1 VHLVEGAIGSNG
13 ARQYLAHMKDAEERV
28 ADAAINVM
36 KRLLDM
42 RRLWNEA
49 ADAYFDP
56 AKFILMLQQCITTSR
71 TVTFIV
77 QSNKAA
83 FSNFDAWYASYQK
96 RWRNDPIMTWARDA
110 RNTIEKQGDL
120 ETHSQVRA
128 ELIAGFLPGPATE
141 WSPSE
146 LFASPLSIWRGIPKK
161 YCVPQ
166 VIENGTLLIERR
178 WVASSL
184 PGVEGLEAL
193 AHVDEEFCVLIGD
206 LLQRHGI
213 PVPVGLRESR
223 PEPMGQLAM
232 DRALYLSVATGQ
244 PVGVRIRNRPV
255 MIDAEKVRK
264 KSVKRYGVSPDW
276 SRLKDAKSFRD
287 VAKAY
292 FEHARVVM
300 AKDGYHRSIAFL
312 LRGTKPVEAVGTE
325 HPNRAS
331 RYVMMRELAKFASA
345 CRADGVILLSEAWT
359 AYGSDV
365 PKSGYA
371 AEAPNRGEALAL
383 ISGNS
388 AGEIC
393 AFDAEIIRKKPGGKK
408 VKRLGPTREN
418 SGRAQFILMP
428 FQSQWNCLTKEM
440 IDHAVN
446 SMDEMGIGDID
457 LDK

>member
-1 VHLVEGAIGSNG
+1 MS
-13 ARQYLAHMKDAEERV
+13 QFDKQV
-28 ADAAINVM
+28 ADAATNVM

-42 RRLWNEA
+42 RRLWLEA

-56 AKFILMLQQCITTSR
+56 DKFVLMLQQCITTSR

-83 FSNFDAWYASYQK
+83 FHDFDAWYASYQE
-96 RWRNDPIMTWARDA
+96 RWRGDPIMTWARDA

-146 LFASPLSIWRGIPKK
+146 LFASPLAIWRGIPEE
-161 YCVPQ
+161 YLVPQ

-184 PGVEGLEAL
+184 PDTEVLQAL
-193 AHVDEEFCVLIGD
+193 AHVDEQFCDLIVD
-206 LLQRHGI
+206 LLQRHGMTA
-213 PVPVGLRESR
+213 PSGLMESR

-232 DRALYLSVATGQ
+232 DRALYLSVESGQ
-244 PVGVRIRNRPV
+244 PVGVRLRNRPL
-255 MIDAEKVRK
+255 MFDKDKARK
-264 KSVKRYGVSPDW
+264 KSLKRYGISSDW
-276 SRLKDAKSFRD
+276 TRLKNATTFRE
-287 VAKAY
+287 VAEAY

-300 AKDGYHRSIAFL
+300 AKDGFYRSLAFL
-312 LRGTKPVEAVGTE
+312 LRGTKIVETVGTE
-325 HPNRAS
+325 HPDRAS

-359 AYGSDV
+359 AHGSDV
-365 PKSGYA
+365 PESGYPADA
-371 AEAPNRGEALAL
+371 ANRGEALAL
-383 ISGNS
+383 IAGNS
-388 AGEIC
+388 AGETV
-393 AFDAEIIRKKPGGKK
+393 AFDAVIVRKKPGGKK
-408 VKRLGPTREN
+408 VRRLEPTREN

-428 FQSQWNCLTKEM
+428 FQAQWGCLT
-440 IDHAVN
+440 
-446 SMDEMGIGDID
+446 DEIIEHSVRSLDEIGVGKADISG
-457 LDK
+457 

>member
-1 VHLVEGAIGSNG
+1 MSKFEKQAVE
-13 ARQYLAHMKDAEERV
+13 
-28 ADAAINVM
+28 AAINVM

-42 RRLWNEA
+42 RQLWNEA
-49 ADAYFDP
+49 ADAYFEP
-56 AKFILMLQQCITTSR
+56 AKFLLMLQQCITTSR

-83 FSNFDAWYASYQK
+83 FRDFEPLYESYQE

-146 LFASPLSIWRGIPKK
+146 LFASPIDIWQGIPKK
-161 YCVPQ
+161 YRVPQ
-166 VIENGTLLIERR
+166 VIQNGTLLIERR

-184 PGVEGLEAL
+184 PGMEVLEAL
-193 AHVDEEFCVLIGD
+193 AHVDGQFCDLISD

-213 PVPVGLRESR
+213 SPPSALMDSR

-244 PVGVRIRNRPV
+244 AVGVRLRNRPM
-255 MIDAEKVRK
+255 MIDTDKARK
-264 KSVKRYGVSPDW
+264 KSFRRYGVSPDW
-276 SRLKDAKSFRD
+276 SRLKNATTLRE
-287 VAKAY
+287 AAEAY

-300 AKDGYHRSIAFL
+300 TKDGYHRSMAFL
-312 LRGTKPVEAVGTE
+312 LRGTKTIEVVGTE
-325 HPNRAS
+325 HPSRAS

-359 AYGSDV
+359 AHGSDI
-365 PKSGYA
+365 PKNGYA
-371 AEAPNRGEALAL
+371 AEAHNRGEALVL
-383 ISGNS
+383 IAGNS
-388 AGEIC
+388 AGETC
-393 AFDAEIIRKKPGGKK
+393 AFSAEVIRQKPCNKN

-418 SGRAQFILMP
+418 SGKTQFILMP
-428 FQSQWNCLTKEM
+428 FQAQWGCLNEEM
-440 IDHAVN
+440 ISDAVK
-446 SMDEMGIGDID
+446 SMDEMGIGETGISA
-457 LDK
+457 

>member
-1 VHLVEGAIGSNG
+1 MSQFEKQA
-13 ARQYLAHMKDAEERV
+13 AE
-28 ADAAINVM
+28 AAINVM

-49 ADAYFDP
+49 ADAYFEP
-56 AKFILMLQQCITTSR
+56 AKFFLMLQQCITTSR

-83 FSNFDAWYASYQK
+83 FRDFEPWYASYQE

-128 ELIAGFLPGPATE
+128 ELIAGFLPGPTTE

-146 LFASPLSIWRGIPKK
+146 LFASSIAIWRGIPKK
-161 YCVPQ
+161 YRVPQ

-184 PGVEGLEAL
+184 PGMEVLEAL
-193 AHVDEEFCVLIGD
+193 AHVDGQFCGLIAD

-213 PVPVGLRESR
+213 SAPPGLMESR

-244 PVGVRIRNRPV
+244 PIGVRLRNRPM
-255 MIDAEKVRK
+255 MISTDKARK
-264 KSVKRYGVSPDW
+264 KSFKRYGVSPDW
-276 SRLKDAKSFRD
+276 SRLKNAATFRE
-287 VAKAY
+287 VAEAY

-300 AKDGYHRSIAFL
+300 AKDGYHRSMAFL
-312 LRGTKPVEAVGTE
+312 LRGTKTVEIVGTE
-325 HPNRAS
+325 HPSRAS

-359 AYGSDV
+359 AHGSDV

-388 AGEIC
+388 AGETC
-393 AFDAEIIRKKPGGKK
+393 AFDAEVIRKKPGGKK
-408 VKRLGPTREN
+408 VKRLGPTNEN
-418 SGRAQFILMP
+418 SGKAQFILMP
-428 FQSQWNCLTKEM
+428 FQAQWGCLTEEM
-440 IDHAVN
+440 ITDAVK
-446 SMDEMGIGDID
+446 SMDEMGIGETDIPA
-457 LDK
+457 